1 MTRLE
6 WGVIVSLI
14 VSASS
19 IIFTAGIVWQ
29 KVQANEVR
37 IATLEATN
45 STNTDHKTNQDQNNI
60 FEYQA
65 ERNDDHAQRGQG
77 IKT

>member
-1 MTRLE
+1 MQKGTQSEMTRLE

-19 IIFTAGIVWQ
+19 IVFTAGIVWQ

-37 IATLEATN
+37 ITTLEATN
-45 STNTDHKTNQDQNNI
+45 STNTDRLARIETKLDLLVS
-60 FEYQA
+60 
-65 ERNDDHAQRGQG
+65 ERPGA
-77 IKT
+77 KK